1 MVAEA
6 MRRLDF
12 PVLELSVERDTPE
25 HVGYVQALRTWDN
38 HKSIVPLCDFFGVR
52 SDSALWAADPLGCSN
67 PLECPG
73 RPHG

>member
-38 HKSIVPLCDFFGVR
+38 HKSIVPLCDFWREVRFGALGGG
-52 SDSALWAADPLGCSN
+52 SAGV
-67 PLECPG
+67 
-73 RPHG
+73 